1 MVNAK
6 SSLKFKNYVV
16 DSIDFKSN
24 LDYSGTETELDFD
37 IDSECKFEEDTFIL
51 RLEISIFKDA
61 KQNNYPFSMRVSLL
75 GLFEFDSDLNIE
87 TRTVFAEQNA
97 IAILFPYLRAMISVY
112 SSNANIGTILL
123 PPINVVKYLENKRK
137 NRS

>member
-37 IDSECKFEEDTFIL
+37 IDSEFKFEEDTFIL

-97 IAILFPYLRAMISVY
+97 ISILFPYLRAMISVY